1 MQTKP
6 TNRMR
11 VFTDEEI
18 DGINGPKFLNE
29 SEISD
34 VSGGL
39 SIIRPCPIYFPFPIP
54 SPGPGPTCPSPFPF
68 PFPTPFPGPGPTFPP
83 SPWDRLNEFY

>member
-18 DGINGPKFLNE
+18 VGINGPNTLTEQEVSN
-29 SEISD
+29 
-34 VSGGL
+34 VSGGSNFL
-39 SIIRPCPIYFPFPIP
+39 GPIDWR
-54 SPGPGPTCPSPFPF
+54 GL
-68 PFPTPFPGPGPTFPP
+68 
-83 SPWDRLNEFY
+83 LNNLWRQWY

>member
-34 VSGGL
+34 VSGGCC
-39 SIIRPCPIYFPFPIP
+39 PCPFYPRWPW
-54 SPGPGPTCPSPFPF
+54 GP
-68 PFPTPFPGPGPTFPP
+68 
-83 SPWDRLNEFY
+83 WRLY